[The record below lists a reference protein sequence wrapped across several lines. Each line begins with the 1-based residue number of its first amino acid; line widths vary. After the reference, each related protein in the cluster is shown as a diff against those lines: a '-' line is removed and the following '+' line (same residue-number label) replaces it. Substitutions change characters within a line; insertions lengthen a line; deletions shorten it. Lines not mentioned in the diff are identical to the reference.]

1 MKDRKSI
8 LVTGSKGFI
17 GSHLVMNLRH
27 SGYQVQEWTGDI
39 RTINTHK
46 EPTDIVFHLAA
57 VADPERFRYNP
68 AECFDINVRGTLST
82 LEYCKAVGARCIYTS
97 TAGVYAGAGSNP
109 GVQETSIAC
118 PNSHYAT
125 SKWLGEQLCQLE
137 GEKGNMSSIILRL
150 FNVYGPGQKQ
160 PFIIPYLLERLV
172 SNQEIKLKTPNA
184 IRDFV
189 HVSDVVD
196 SLVKSANTSG
206 TGCQIYN
213 IGTGIPTTIVE
224 LATLCEETIG
234 MQGNISTAS
243 PLSTEHAGVYADA
256 KKANLNLGWAY
267 QTSLEDGLRTVLRY
281 N

>member
-1 MKDRKSI
+1 MTNRRSI

-27 SGYQVQEWTGDI
+27 LGYQVQEWTGDI
-39 RTINTHK
+39 RKINTHK
-46 EPTDIVFHLAA
+46 EPADIVFHLAA
-57 VADPERFRYNP
+57 VADPERFRSNP
-68 AECFDINVRGTLST
+68 AECFDINVRGTLSA

-97 TAGVYAGAGSNP
+97 TAGVYVGSDSNH
-109 GVQETSIAC
+109 GVQETSNAC
-118 PNSHYAT
+118 PRSHYAT

-137 GEKGNMSSIILRL
+137 GANGNIASIILRL

-160 PFIIPYLLERLV
+160 PFIIPYLLERLAN
-172 SNQEIKLKTPNA
+172 NQEIKLKTPNDL
-184 IRDFV
+184 RDFV

-224 LATLCEETIG
+224 LATLCEETSG
-234 MQGNISTAS
+234 MQGNISTACKS
-243 PLSTEHAGVYADA
+243 SAEHTGVYADA
-256 KKANLNLGWAY
+256 QKVNLNLGWVY

-281 N
+281 H